1 MAEWLRQQIANL
13 YYSGSNPDRVSILSA
28 RADKTSLRKGIHM
41 AVTAAEMRAKIATG
55 VNDLSQAEMTI
66 RQAADQV
73 QQTIT
78 LWMGVTDNLQMA
90 NAVAVLRSAVEE
102 LEKFYSQKAH
112 AVAQAE
118 AYAVRI

>member
-1 MAEWLRQQIANL
+1 
-13 YYSGSNPDRVSILSA
+13 
-28 RADKTSLRKGIHM
+28 M